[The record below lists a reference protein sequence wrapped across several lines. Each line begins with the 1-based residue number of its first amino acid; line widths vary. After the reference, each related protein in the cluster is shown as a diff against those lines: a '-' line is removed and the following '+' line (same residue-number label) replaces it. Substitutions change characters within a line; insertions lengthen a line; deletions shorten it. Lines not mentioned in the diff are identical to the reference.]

1 MIDQLEF
8 YKMSGAGNDFIVGDN
23 RQGSWSAMPLD
34 RLAKGLCRQ
43 HLAVGADGLL
53 LIEHS
58 KKAHFRLRVFNAD
71 GSESPMCG
79 NGARCAA
86 RYALMKV
93 IAGRSMSIEVG
104 SGVITAEIL
113 PDFRVRVEVPGAQ
126 GAPARVSVRLG
137 GRTLPAYLTDAGV
150 PHLVVF
156 VKDVRSV
163 PVSSLG
169 AALRHAPETGPGG
182 ANVDFVTVS
191 PTPPFP
197 MRTFERGVEAETL
210 ACGTGATA
218 AAWTLFK
225 LGLSGPDV
233 RMLPASGEEL
243 LVEIRDGES
252 PSPGFHL
259 TGGARLVCRG
269 SLPLEAIQEA
279 LRC

>member
-1 MIDQLEF
+1 MADQLEF
-8 YKMSGAGNDFIVGDN
+8 HKMSGAGNDFIVGDN
-23 RQGSWSAMPLD
+23 RQGGWSSMPLG
-34 RLAKGLCRQ
+34 RLARGLCRH

-58 KKAHFRLRVFNAD
+58 KKAHFKLRIFNSD

-86 RYALMKV
+86 RYAFMKV

-104 SGVITAEIL
+104 AGVISAEIL
-113 PDFRVRVEVPGAQ
+113 PDSRVRVEVPGAQ
-126 GAPARVSVRLG
+126 EAPARLAVRLG
-137 GRTLPAYLTDAGV
+137 NRTLPAYLTDAGV

-156 VKDVRSV
+156 VKDVDSV

-169 AALRHAPETGPGG
+169 AALRHAPEAGQDG
-182 ANVDFVTVS
+182 ANVDFVTIP

-218 AAWTLFK
+218 VAWTLFK

-233 RMLPASGEEL
+233 RLLTASGEEL
-243 LVEIRDGES
+243 LVEIRDDGS
-252 PSPGFHL
+252 PSPSFHL

-269 SLPLEAIQEA
+269 FLPQEAIQEA